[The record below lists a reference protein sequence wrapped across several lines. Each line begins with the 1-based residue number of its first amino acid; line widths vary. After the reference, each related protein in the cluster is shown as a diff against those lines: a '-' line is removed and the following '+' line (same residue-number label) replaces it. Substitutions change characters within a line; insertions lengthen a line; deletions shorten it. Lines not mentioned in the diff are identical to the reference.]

1 MIEFF
6 ISIPMELKVIVLA
19 GLFIGTL
26 DYIKRFFLKLAKKE
40 DNNAKKG
47 HR

>member
-1 MIEFF
+1 MVDFF
-6 ISIPMELKVIVLA
+6 ISIPMDLKIIILT
-19 GLFIGTL
+19 GLFIGVL
-26 DYIKRFFLKLAKKE
+26 EYIKRFFLKLARKE

>member
-1 MIEFF
+1 MIDFF
-6 ISIPMELKVIVLA
+6 ISIPMELKVIILT
-19 GLFIGTL
+19 GLFIGVL
-26 DYIKRFFLKLAKKE
+26 DYIKRFFLKLARKE

>member
-1 MIEFF
+1 
-6 ISIPMELKVIVLA
+6 MELKLVILT
-19 GLFIGTL
+19 GLFIGVL
-26 DYIKRFFLKLAKKE
+26 EYIKRFFLKLVRKE

>member
-6 ISIPMELKVIVLA
+6 ISIPMELKIIILT
-19 GLFIGTL
+19 GLFIGVL
-26 DYIKRFFLKLAKKE
+26 DYIKRFFLKLVRKE

-47 HR
+47 RR

>member
-1 MIEFF
+1 
-6 ISIPMELKVIVLA
+6 MELKVIILT
-19 GLFIGTL
+19 GLFVGVL
-26 DYIKRFFLKLAKKE
+26 EYIKRFFLKLVRKD

>member
-1 MIEFF
+1 VIDFF
-6 ISIPMELKVIVLA
+6 ISIPMELKLVILT
-19 GLFIGTL
+19 GLFIGVL
-26 DYIKRFFLKLAKKE
+26 EYIKRFFLKLVRKE

>member
-1 MIEFF
+1 VIDFF
-6 ISIPMELKVIVLA
+6 ISIPMELKVVILT
-19 GLFIGTL
+19 GLFIGVL
-26 DYIKRFFLKLAKKE
+26 EYIKRFFLKLVRKE